1 MRNISRSTG
10 AKRCGRSAEIHWQ
23 LNVPTSPP
31 GGDTAAVEFA
41 IDIRLFLTQALT
53 PLTVKSA

>member
-1 MRNISRSTG
+1 
-10 AKRCGRSAEIHWQ
+10 
-23 LNVPTSPP
+23 VPTSPP
-31 GGDTAAVEFA
+31 GRDTAAIEFA